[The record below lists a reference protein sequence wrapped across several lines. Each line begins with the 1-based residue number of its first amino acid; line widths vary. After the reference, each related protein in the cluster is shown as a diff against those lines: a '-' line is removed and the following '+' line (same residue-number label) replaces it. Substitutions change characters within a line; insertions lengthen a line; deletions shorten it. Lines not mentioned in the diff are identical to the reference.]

1 MLAPASN
8 VAEYTVTE
16 LAFSL
21 KRTVENAYGLL
32 RVRGELSG
40 FKRAGSGHLYFTLKD
55 EKACIDAVA
64 WRGSVPKL
72 AFEPADG
79 LEVICTG
86 RLTTYPG
93 RSKYQLVV
101 ERIEPAG
108 MGALMA
114 LLEER
119 RKALAAEGL
128 FDADRKR
135 PLPYLPEV
143 VGVVTSPTGAV
154 IRDILHRLEDRF
166 PRRVL
171 VWPVL
176 VQGEGAA
183 AQIAAAIRGF
193 GALSAGGAVPRP
205 DVVIVARG
213 GGSIEDLW
221 AFNEEIVVRAAAEC
235 PIPLIS
241 AVGHETDTTLIDYV
255 ADVRAPTPTA
265 AAEMA
270 VPVRRD
276 LLLQTDDLGGRLAHA
291 VTRRLQQLGQQVEG
305 LARGLPRPEM
315 VLGLAAQRLDDLGER
330 LRLRSPSELV
340 ELQRERL
347 DTRFGRLG
355 ELVADRLRRASADL
369 ACQVDRL
376 VPELIRS
383 RLTLLWPR
391 LEREQAALAHGIGGV
406 LDRLGQALDGQA
418 RQLEALSHTRV
429 LERGYAIVRGRASGH
444 VVPRLAA
451 LGTETELDLIFAD
464 GELPVRRT
472 DKPRGRAPRGGG
484 EQGSLL

>member
-1 MLAPASN
+1 MLAAVTN
-8 VAEYTVTE
+8 LAEYTVTE
-16 LAFSL
+16 LAFAL
-21 KRTVENAYGLL
+21 KRTVEDAYGLL

-40 FKRAGSGHLYFTLKD
+40 FKRAASGHLYFTLKD

-108 MGALMA
+108 VGALMA

-135 PLPYLPEV
+135 PLPFLPEV

-154 IRDILHRLEDRF
+154 IRDILHRLADRF
-166 PRRVL
+166 PRRVI

-193 GALSAGGAVPRP
+193 SDLPADGAVPRP
-205 DVVIVARG
+205 DVLIVARG

-221 AFNEEIVVRAAAEC
+221 AFNEEAVVRAAADC
-235 PIPLIS
+235 TIPLIS
-241 AVGHETDTTLIDYV
+241 AVGHETDTTLIDHV
-255 ADVRAPTPTA
+255 ADRRAPTPTA

-276 LLLQTDDLGGRLAHA
+276 LVLQIDDLGGRLDHA
-291 VTRRLQQLGQQVEG
+291 VGAAASTSSRQRVDG

-315 VLGLAAQRLDDLGER
+315 LLGLAAQRLDDLGER

-340 ELQRERL
+340 RRSRNDSTARHARL
-347 DTRFGRLG
+347 A
-355 ELVADRLRRASADL
+355 ELVRDRLRAVR
-369 ACQVDRL
+369 R
-376 VPELIRS
+376 RS
-383 RLTLLWPR
+383 RRP
-391 LEREQAALAHGIGGV
+391 
-406 LDRLGQALDGQA
+406 
-418 RQLEALSHTRV
+418 
-429 LERGYAIVRGRASGH
+429 GRAAGARADRQ
-444 VVPRLAA
+444 PARPAA
-451 LGTETELDLIFAD
+451 A
-464 GELPVRRT
+464 
-472 DKPRGRAPRGGG
+472 AA
-484 EQGSLL
+484 